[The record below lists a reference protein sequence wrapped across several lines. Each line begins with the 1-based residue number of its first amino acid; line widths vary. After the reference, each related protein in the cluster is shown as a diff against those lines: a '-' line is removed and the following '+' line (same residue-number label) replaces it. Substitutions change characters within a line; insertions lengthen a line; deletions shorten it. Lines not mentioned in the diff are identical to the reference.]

1 MDRRVDLY
9 VDGIDRIKRNSDECL
24 FISGV
29 NMKTISEE
37 KIIGKLQKNI
47 KNVIVKEIKIGR
59 GRKTAKTLPGQ

>member
-1 MDRRVDLY
+1 
-9 VDGIDRIKRNSDECL
+9 
-24 FISGV
+24 
-29 NMKTISEE
+29 MKTISEE